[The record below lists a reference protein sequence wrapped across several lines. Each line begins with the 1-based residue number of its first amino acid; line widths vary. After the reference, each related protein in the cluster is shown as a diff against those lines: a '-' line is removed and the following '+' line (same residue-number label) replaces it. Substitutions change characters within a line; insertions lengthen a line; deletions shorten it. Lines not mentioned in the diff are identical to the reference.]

1 MSNCNA
7 CGSPISWDG
16 WVKGNPPNN
25 PDGTPH
31 DCPNKKS
38 GGKQSTFPAADP
50 AKVLEECQ
58 AFHNTFGD
66 LDAARFESLAKIY
79 ISRMM
84 RK

>member
-1 MSNCNA
+1 MLEASSRLPVFA
-7 CGSPISWDG
+7 ISSTL
-16 WVKGNPPNN
+16 PNN